1 MGTKTNS
8 RRSHRASRRGL
19 ASFVSFLLLFAF
31 ALGQSGSLIAFASD
45 SGTAPAATDDAGS
58 DGSVSRLST
67 LPVAQAPA
75 AEASGT
81 DASSGDSAASSSGGA
96 ATTSRTTSSTRS
108 LHITRANRPA
118 ALAAPAAPPAGGLA
132 GGDIGLDFVAAG
144 PFTYNHTTGL
154 GSPPQFG
161 YDNRTISK
169 TNGVVES
176 LEGGDFEC
184 GDLVTFFVQV
194 KVEADAA
201 GSGSVALD
209 MSFGNETTGQP
220 GIGFDNIVSV
230 AINTPDGGNVALD
243 GNETASLSNEHLDTS
258 GYDEIKGTVTVT
270 NLDPGETAIVRIIV
284 HLACEVGASPT
295 GNILNAI
302 DAANIVGGDKVSV
315 GQETVPMKQVG
326 EVAQPGMNVNK
337 SCPAFALVGD
347 TISYSI
353 SIENTGN
360 EALNLTS
367 VVDTVDGHAGVNITA
382 SFPASVAAGATVT
395 RTYQYTVVAGDP
407 SPLPNSVAVAAQGAI
422 SHATI
427 NGSASCENPILHP
440 EITITKT
447 CPQTAPVG
455 DDITYEITIENTGDE
470 MLDTIVVTDTVNGN
484 SPVDI
489 SNLFVDS
496 LAPGASDTQEY
507 VYNADGTEPDPLPNS
522 ATVTANGATSDKA
535 VNATDSCST
544 DITHVPAIDVT
555 KSCPQTAPF
564 GEDVTFTITVKNV
577 GNEPLTNV
585 SVTDALLG
593 GDITAAF
600 SIPNP
605 MPVGVVY
612 SHQFT
617 YSPGANEDPV
627 KNSVTA
633 VGYGADSKV
642 KAEDTASCETD
653 VTHAPALEVTKSCP
667 ETVPFGEDITYTI
680 TVTNT
685 GNEALTGVTVDDTL
699 LGDITG
705 EFDFDFSNPFPV
717 DEVATATV
725 IYSPGADE
733 DPVSNTVTATG
744 YGEDSQAKAEG
755 TASCR
760 TDVTHAPGLEVTKEC
775 PQTVP
780 FGEDITYT
788 ITVTNTGNEALE
800 GVTVNDTLLGD
811 ITDQFD
817 VDFSGS
823 FGVGAVATAT
833 VTYSPGVDADPVNNT
848 VTVTGM
854 GADSEAQ
861 ASATASC
868 STDVLHPAIQ
878 IVKDGP
884 SLVHVGDT
892 ITYTFEVTN
901 PGELELFDVVLSDPI
916 CDAGTILPGADVD
929 SSLAV
934 GEVWHYSCTHL
945 VTDTDPDPLP
955 NTATINGDTTEGE
968 GGQPV
973 SDTDDHVVDII
984 HPGISIVKT
993 VDEEIVPIG
1002 TTVTFTYV
1010 ITNTGD
1016 TTLYNVSVDDD
1027 ILGHVGDIEVLEAGA
1042 SVTLTKDF
1050 VVGDEI
1056 VTNVGT
1062 AAGEDVLGR
1071 SVSANDTATVA
1082 PIAGENPPPPSTP
1095 FTGSDAGRLG
1105 IITVVLFGIGV
1116 TVVASTRRRR
1126 AKGEAA

>member
-8 RRSHRASRRGL
+8 RRSHRGSKRGL

-31 ALGQSGSLIAFASD
+31 ALGQSSLIAFAND

-58 DGSVSRLST
+58 DGSVSRIST

-75 AEASGT
+75 EESSGA
-81 DASSGDSAASSSGGA
+81 DVSSGDSEASSGGGA
-96 ATTSRTTSSTRS
+96 ASTSRTASPARTLDIAS
-108 LHITRANRPA
+108 ANKPA
-118 ALAAPAAPPAGGLA
+118 ALAAPAASPAGGLD
-132 GGDIGLDFVAAG
+132 GGDISLDFVAAG
-144 PFTYNHTTGL
+144 PFTYNHATGL

-184 GDLVTFFVQV
+184 GDLVTFFVAV
-194 KVEADAA
+194 GVAGDAA
-201 GSGSVALD
+201 GSGDVELD

-230 AINTPDGGNVALD
+230 AINTPDGGNVGLD
-243 GNETASLSNEHLDTS
+243 GDEAATLSNEHLDTQ
-258 GYDEIKGTVTVT
+258 GYDEVKGTVTVT

-284 HLACEVGASPT
+284 HLACEVGTPT

-302 DAANIVGGDKVSV
+302 DAARVVGDGTVNV

-326 EVAQPGMNVNK
+326 DVAQPGMNVDK
-337 SCPAFALVGD
+337 TCPAFALVGD

-360 EALNLTS
+360 ETLNITS

-382 SFPASVAAGATVT
+382 SFPATVAAGATVT
-395 RTYQYTVVAGDP
+395 RTYQYVVQAGDP
-407 SPLPNSVAVAAQGAI
+407 SPLPNSVAVVANGAT

-440 EITITKT
+440 DISITKT
-447 CPQTAPVG
+447 CPRTSPVG
-455 DDITYEITIENTGDE
+455 DDITYDITITNEGDE
-470 MLDTIVVTDTVNGN
+470 TLDTIVVTDTVDGDA
-484 SPVDI
+484 PVVI
-489 SNLFVDS
+489 SNLFVS
-496 LAPGASDTQEY
+496 TLAPGASDSAQF
-507 VYNADGTEPDPLPNS
+507 VYDADGTEPDPLLNS
-522 ATVTANGATSDKA
+522 ATVTASGATSDEA
-535 VNATDSCST
+535 VTDTDSCQT
-544 DITHVPAIDVT
+544 DITHAPAIDVT
-555 KSCPQTAPF
+555 KTCPESVPF
-564 GEDVTFTITVKNV
+564 GQDVTFTITVKNT
-577 GNEPLTNV
+577 GNEALTDV

-600 SIPNP
+600 SIPDP
-605 MPVGVVY
+605 MPVGVLY

-617 YSPGANEDPV
+617 YSPGADEDPV
-627 KNSVTA
+627 QNSVTA
-633 VGYGADSKV
+633 IGYGVDSQV

-653 VTHAPALEVTKSCP
+653 VTHAPAIDVTKTCP
-667 ETVPFGEDITYTI
+667 ESVPFGQDVTFTI
-680 TVTNT
+680 TVKNT
-685 GNEALTGVTVDDTL
+685 GNEALTDVSVTDAL
-699 LGDITG
+699 LGGDITAA
-705 EFDFDFSNPFPV
+705 FSIPDPMPV
-717 DEVATATV
+717 GVLYSHQFT
-725 IYSPGADE
+725 YSPGADE
-733 DPVSNTVTATG
+733 DPVQNSVTAIG
-744 YGEDSQAKAEG
+744 YGVDSQVKAED
-755 TASCR
+755 TASCE
-760 TDVTHAPGLEVTKEC
+760 TDVTHAPALEVTKEC

-788 ITVTNTGNEALE
+788 ITVTNVGNEALE
-800 GVTVNDTLLGD
+800 GVTVIDTLLGD

-823 FGVGAVATAT
+823 FGVGEVATAT
-833 VTYSPGVDADPVNNT
+833 VTYSPGADVDPVNNT
-848 VTVTGM
+848 VDVSGV
-854 GADSEAQ
+854 GADSGTTAT
-861 ASATASC
+861 ATASC

-878 IVKDGP
+878 IIKDGP
-884 SLVHVGDT
+884 PLVHVGDT

-901 PGELELFDVVLSDPI
+901 TGELELFDVVLSDPI
-916 CDAGTILPGADVD
+916 CDPGTILPGADVD

-945 VTDTDPDPLP
+945 VTDTDSDPLP
-955 NTATINGDTTEGE
+955 NTATISGDTTEGE
-968 GGQPV
+968 GGEPV

-1027 ILGHVGDIEVLEAGA
+1027 ILGHVGDIAVLEAGA

-1062 AAGEDVLGR
+1062 ASGEDVLGR
-1071 SVSANDTATVA
+1071 SVSANDDATVA

-1105 IITVVLFGIGV
+1105 IITMVLFGIGV

-1126 AKGEAA
+1126 PKDEAA